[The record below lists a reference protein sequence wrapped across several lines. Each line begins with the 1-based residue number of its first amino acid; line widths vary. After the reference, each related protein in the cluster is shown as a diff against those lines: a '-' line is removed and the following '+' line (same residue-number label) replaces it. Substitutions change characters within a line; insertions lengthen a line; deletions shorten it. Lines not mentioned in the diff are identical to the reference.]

1 MEPASLAL
9 VAAAGV
15 LGGLVNALAG
25 GGSLITFPAF
35 LAVGLPP
42 VTANATNAVAAWPGH
57 AAAAWAERDR
67 LPALLRG
74 RGQEAALW
82 VLGGATGAALLLAG
96 GDRLFLALVP
106 PLLGLATLLFAL
118 RRRLAAWGARNGVLL
133 NHPAPTLLLGCYG
146 GYFGAG
152 LGVMVSAWLAARL
165 PAEADPADVNLLKNA
180 LAAMATSAGL
190 LLLVP
195 AGAIAWL
202 PAGIGFAGALAG
214 GWLGGRLARRMPPR
228 FIAGAVISAGALL
241 TLAWAWRIYL

>member
-1 MEPASLAL
+1 MEASSLAL
-9 VAAAGV
+9 VAGAGV

-42 VTANATNAVAAWPGH
+42 VTANATNALAAWPGH
-57 AAAAWAERDR
+57 AAAAWAERQR

-74 RGQEAALW
+74 RGREAALW
-82 VLGGATGAALLLAG
+82 VLGGAAGATLLLAS
-96 GDRLFLALVP
+96 GDRVFLALVP

-118 RRRLAAWGARNGVLL
+118 RRRLSAWGARHAALL
-133 NHPAPTLLLGCYG
+133 AHPAPTLLLGCYG

-165 PAEADPADVNLLKNA
+165 PADADAADVNLLKNA
-180 LAAMATSAGL
+180 LAALATSAGL
-190 LLLVP
+190 VLLVL
-195 AGAIAWL
+195 AGAIAWV
-202 PAGIGFAGALAG
+202 PAAIGFVGALAG
-214 GWLGGRLARRMPPR
+214 GWLGGRLARRLPPQV
-228 FIAGAVISAGALL
+228 IAGAVIAAGGGL